1 MKNLNVLR
9 ALALA
14 VTFLSGMVAYHTYF
28 KATNTNLVKLE
39 NTKSGKFVI
48 INDVKGDGH
57 IYELNELEM
66 ASKPFNEPT
75 MQSYSEGGSQSYHM
89 PTGKK

>member
-1 MKNLNVLR
+1 MNTNTLR
-9 ALALA
+9 SITIA
-14 VTFLSGMVAYHTYF
+14 VAFLSGVVSYHTYF
-28 KATNTNLVKLE
+28 KVTNTNLVKLE

-48 INDVKGDGH
+48 INDVKGEGH

-66 ASKPFNEPT
+66 ASKPFTEPA
-75 MQSYSEGGSQSYHM
+75 MPSYSEGASQSYHI